1 MSAMG
6 LLATPTQVLAAAS
19 TAIVGVLDRPARIGR
34 VVAVL
39 PVAVHIATGDPDLP
53 LVCVATADAV
63 RLPCSLVVRALPPV
77 AVDDRV
83 ELGGGRIVVGDV
95 EVRPSRWWQP
105 SKPRLR
111 DVDEARR
118 RLKMVAPDIED
129 LREWT
134 SGRAEP
140 GPMSTDGDLAGEPVR
155 AVLAGGAPLA
165 ELVPDLLGLGPGLTP
180 AGDDV
185 LAGALVALRTAAD
198 PAADTLA
205 ATVEAADPATRTTT
219 LSAAL
224 LTHATRGE
232 CVPELAGFL
241 DALDGR
247 ADLTNALARLRAVG
261 GTSGSAL
268 AVGVRLA
275 LGTAT

>member
-165 ELVPDLLGLGPGLTP
+165 ELVPELLGLGPGLTP

-185 LAGALVALRTAAD
+185 LAGALVALRATAD

-205 ATVEAADPATRTTT
+205 AAVEAAPATRTTT

-261 GTSGSAL
+261 GTSGTAL
-268 AVGVRLA
+268 AAGVRLA
-275 LGTAT
+275 LGEAAT

>member
-1 MSAMG
+1 MSPVT
-6 LLATPTQVLAAAS
+6 LATPTQLLAAAS
-19 TAIVGVLDRPARIGR
+19 TAVAGLLDGPPRTGR
-34 VVAVL
+34 VAALL
-39 PVAVHIATGDPDLP
+39 PVAIHIATGEQDLP
-53 LVCVATADAV
+53 VVCLATPDAV
-63 RLPCSLVVRALPPV
+63 RLPCSLVVGSLPPA
-77 AVDDRV
+77 AVGERV
-83 ELGGGRIVVGDV
+83 ELGGGGIVVVGM

-111 DVDEARR
+111 DVDDARR
-118 RLKMVAPDIED
+118 RLETVAPDTED

-140 GPMSTDGDLAGEPVR
+140 GPMSTDGDLSGEPVR

-165 ELVPDLLGLGPGLTP
+165 ALVPELLGLGPGLTP

-185 LAGALVALRTAAD
+185 LAGALVTLRAAAA

-205 ATVEAADPATRTTT
+205 AAVEAADPATRTTT

-224 LTHATRGE
+224 LTHATRGD

-247 ADLTNALARLRAVG
+247 ADLANALARLRAIG

-275 LGTAT
+275 LGEAAA